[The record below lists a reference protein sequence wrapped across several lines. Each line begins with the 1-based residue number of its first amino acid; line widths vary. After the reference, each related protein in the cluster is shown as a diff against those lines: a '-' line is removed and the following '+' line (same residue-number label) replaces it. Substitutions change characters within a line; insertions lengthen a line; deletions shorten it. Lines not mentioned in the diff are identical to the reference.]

1 MNISPLQQTH
11 TGPDQTGADRP
22 ETAPPAG
29 SFWKGLLRGIR
40 RRCPQCGESDLFSRY
55 VTVMPVCPHCGLNI
69 DAYRADDAPPY
80 FTIFVV
86 GHIVVPGMLLLEQ
99 NVHPPSWVHM
109 VTWVPVTLL
118 LTLALL
124 PPIKGAV
131 IGAQWALRIKS

>member
-1 MNISPLQQTH
+1 MRWEPNRS
-11 TGPDQTGADRP
+11 
-22 ETAPPAG
+22 APALPYTPPS
-29 SFWKGLLRGIR
+29 SFWTAVWRGAR
-40 RRCPQCGESDLFSRY
+40 NRCPVCGEGRVFVGYLRIVDACES
-55 VTVMPVCPHCGLNI
+55 CGAPLGRL
-69 DAYRADDAPPY
+69 RADDAPPY

-131 IGAQWALRIKS
+131 IGAQWALRMKS

>member
-1 MNISPLQQTH
+1 MNISPARIPH
-11 TGPDQTGADRP
+11 PVSNRP

-29 SFWKGLLRGIR
+29 SFWKGLVHGIHK
-40 RRCPQCGESDLFSRY
+40 RCPQCGKGHLFSRY
-55 VTVMPVCPHCGLNI
+55 ITVFPVCPHCGLDI

-80 FTIFVV
+80 FTIFAV

-131 IGAQWALRIKS
+131 IGAQWALRMKS

>member
-1 MNISPLQQTH
+1 MQQD
-11 TGPDQTGADRP
+11 PI
-22 ETAPPAG
+22 PAG
-29 SFWKGLLRGIR
+29 PGMATGERSVLTSMLRGAKLTCPSCGKGSMFR
-40 RRCPQCGESDLFSRY
+40 RYLKVADECPSCGEEL
-55 VTVMPVCPHCGLNI
+55 HHH
-69 DAYRADDAPPY
+69 RADDAPPY

-131 IGAQWALRIKS
+131 IGAQWALRMKS

>member
-1 MNISPLQQTH
+1 MNITPLQQ
-11 TGPDQTGADRP
+11 P
-22 ETAPPAG
+22 ETVPDRLDIVPPLG

-40 RRCPQCGESDLFSRY
+40 RLCPRCGESHLFSSYVTVVPKCPQCGLD
-55 VTVMPVCPHCGLNI
+55 I

-86 GHIVVPGMLLLEQ
+86 GHVVVPGMLLLEQ

-131 IGAQWALRIKS
+131 IGAQWALRMKS

>member
-1 MNISPLQQTH
+1 MLTGRTTH
-11 TGPDQTGADRP
+11 RP
-22 ETAPPAG
+22 T
-29 SFWKGLLRGIR
+29 
-40 RRCPQCGESDLFSRY
+40 SRSSS
-55 VTVMPVCPHCGLNI
+55 
-69 DAYRADDAPPY
+69 
-80 FTIFVV
+80 V

-131 IGAQWALRIKS
+131 IGAQWALRMKS

>member
-1 MNISPLQQTH
+1 MNIPSPQQTH
-11 TGPDQTGADRP
+11 IGSDRP
-22 ETAPPAG
+22 DTVPPAG

-40 RRCPQCGESDLFSRY
+40 RRCPQCGASYLFSRY
-55 VTVMPVCPHCGLNI
+55 VTVVPLCPHCGLDI

-80 FTIFVV
+80 FTIFAV

-131 IGAQWALRIKS
+131 IGAQWALRMKS

>member
-1 MNISPLQQTH
+1 MNISPLQQIN
-11 TGPDQTGADRP
+11 PESDRP
-22 ETAPPAG
+22 EAAPPAG

-40 RRCPQCGESDLFSRY
+40 QLCPQCGESHLFSRY
-55 VTVMPVCPHCGLNI
+55 VTVVPVCPHCGLDI

-80 FTIFVV
+80 FTIFAV

>member
-1 MNISPLQQTH
+1 MNVSPLPQAH
-11 TGPDQTGADRP
+11 TGPTQTGSDRP

-40 RRCPQCGESDLFSRY
+40 RRCPQCGESQLFSRY
-55 VTVMPVCPHCGLNI
+55 VTVVPVCPHCRLDI
-69 DAYRADDAPPY
+69 DAPPY
-80 FTIFVV
+80 FTIFAV

-109 VTWVPVTLL
+109 VTWVPLTLL

-131 IGAQWALRIKS
+131 IGAQWALRMKS

>member
-1 MNISPLQQTH
+1 MNISPSQQAPTVS
-11 TGPDQTGADRP
+11 DRP
-22 ETAPPAG
+22 ETVPPPG
-29 SFWKGLLRGIR
+29 SFWKGLLRGIGR
-40 RRCPQCGESDLFSRY
+40 SCPQCGESRLFSRY
-55 VTVMPVCPHCGLNI
+55 VTVVPVCPHCGLDI

-131 IGAQWALRIKS
+131 IGAQWALRMKS

>member
-1 MNISPLQQTH
+1 MTISPLPQTH
-11 TGPDQTGADRP
+11 TESDQP

-29 SFWKGLLRGIR
+29 SFWKGFLRGIR
-40 RRCPQCGESDLFSRY
+40 RHCPQCGESHLFSRY
-55 VTVMPVCPHCGLNI
+55 VTVVPLCPHCGLDI

-80 FTIFVV
+80 FTIFAV

-131 IGAQWALRIKS
+131 IGAQWALRMKS